1 MKKIFINTVII
12 AALLVAAD
20 LMVGLVAKKLITN
33 LPDSTILESDIV
45 QSMQNKQADIL
56 ILGSSK
62 AKHSFVPQLFTDS
75 LHLSAYNAGCDGHD
89 VIYASLVLESW
100 LERCQP
106 KIVVLGL
113 WNSMLDGSW
122 RANSVNDCKTLYG
135 INQLYTQWVDTK
147 EPLTTRI
154 KMTSNIYRF
163 NSSMVWLIKSYRNGD
178 QHSDGYSPLFE
189 VPKKMTDTPF
199 EGFKPDEVEVAQLKH
214 IIALCREK
222 GIKLYMALA
231 PDHEIDAA
239 MRRWVADFCKSEG
252 VWFRDYTFEK
262 SVYPEITN
270 FSDAGHLSDK
280 GAQIFTR
287 IFISDMRKQ

>member
-135 INQLYTQWVDTK
+135 INQPYTQWVDTK

-163 NSSMVWLIKSYRNGD
+163 NSSMVWLMKSYRNGD

-214 IIALCREK
+214 IIALCRDVDIIQSAEASK
-222 GIKLYMALA
+222 
-231 PDHEIDAA
+231 
-239 MRRWVADFCKSEG
+239 
-252 VWFRDYTFEK
+252 
-262 SVYPEITN
+262 EITATSYN
-270 FSDAGHLSDK
+270 NCEDCGY
-280 GAQIFTR
+280 
-287 IFISDMRKQ
+287 

>member
-1 MKKIFINTVII
+1 
-12 AALLVAAD
+12 
-20 LMVGLVAKKLITN
+20 
-33 LPDSTILESDIV
+33 
-45 QSMQNKQADIL
+45 
-56 ILGSSK
+56 
-62 AKHSFVPQLFTDS
+62 
-75 LHLSAYNAGCDGHD
+75 
-89 VIYASLVLESW
+89 
-100 LERCQP
+100 
-106 KIVVLGL
+106 
-113 WNSMLDGSW
+113 
-122 RANSVNDCKTLYG
+122 
-135 INQLYTQWVDTK
+135 
-147 EPLTTRI
+147 
-154 KMTSNIYRF
+154 
-163 NSSMVWLIKSYRNGD
+163 
-178 QHSDGYSPLFE
+178 
-189 VPKKMTDTPF
+189 MTDTPF

-214 IIALCREK
+214 IITLCHEK